1 MSNEELCALAKAGDR
16 EAENELFL
24 RILPSLKE
32 AAAGYGSAFSSL
44 NVEASDLLQE
54 ASIGFLRAVRTYCPE
69 KGSLF
74 RTYVSRVAENA
85 MLDHV
90 RKCASLT
97 PPTGPALSIDERPQ
111 NDEEDGDDGE
121 SLYDRLASPYVKTP
135 EQICM
140 EKETY
145 EEVHHALGMISERER
160 TYLWYRYG
168 FDDDVLHDREETAG
182 HFHLSPGRARSI
194 ERQALD
200 NVRLELPWW

>member
-1 MSNEELCALAKAGDR
+1 MI
-16 EAENELFL
+16 FL
-24 RILPSLKE
+24 TRLITARPSGGTITERMPSRPFVDSLTEKSYSPLSFRCLVSVRLTVRILSL
-32 AAAGYGSAFSSL
+32 
-44 NVEASDLLQE
+44 
-54 ASIGFLRAVRTYCPE
+54 
-69 KGSLF
+69 
-74 RTYVSRVAENA
+74 
-85 MLDHV
+85 
-90 RKCASLT
+90 
-97 PPTGPALSIDERPQ
+97 DERPQ

-160 TYLWYRYG
+160 TYLRYRYG